1 MKKLFPCGALRL
13 YVLHEVFIKVLL
25 LQKTCPAPK
34 ISGCAPVTFNL
45 ILHSNSHPNVW
56 LFANLSIYSKLIH
69 DNISLVFSRPKIFC
83 LVSFWSIYKIV
94 CTYKY
99 LLDKLWFVLLWR
111 RYVLFLVITIGI
123 IISVS
128 VILKKINLSLFL
140 FICILAIFPKDIVP
154 IVPKSVITSISLKLQ
169 WLSIIPE

>member
-1 MKKLFPCGALRL
+1 MSCMKCLSKYFCYKKP
-13 YVLHEVFIKVLL
+13 VLP
-25 LQKTCPAPK
+25 QK